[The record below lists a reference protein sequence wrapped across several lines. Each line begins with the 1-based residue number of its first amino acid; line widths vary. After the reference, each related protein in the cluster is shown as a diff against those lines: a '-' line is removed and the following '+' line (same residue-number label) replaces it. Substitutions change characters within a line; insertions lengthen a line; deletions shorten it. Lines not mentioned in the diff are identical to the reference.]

1 MPLTSSEERLV
12 QLCTQFEVESS
23 AGNISII
30 SKGDDGML
38 MLSSESIQAHSS
50 KCDLSLNSEKNSGII
65 QLTTNTEATES
76 EIALNSSSST
86 HTSLCKV
93 SPDSILLFH
102 GVPGMENCVH
112 LRNDEMLLAMG
123 PALVGSKISIK
134 LTSITLQVGPL
145 TSLTLTADGIVLA
158 SGITKMA
165 LGVQGIKEELG
176 PITRSLGLMGHSL
189 AAAESAVDVTLLGVN
204 AKGPT
209 GSFAFNATGQLSA
222 LLLTESADAI
232 MSQKAALASTSS

>member
-1 MPLTSSEERLV
+1 MPFTSSGERFV
-12 QLCTQFEVESS
+12 QLCTQFEVEAS
-23 AGNISII
+23 AGNISLV
-30 SKGDDGML
+30 SKGEDGRM
-38 MLSSESIQAHSS
+38 MLSSQSIQANSS
-50 KCDLSLNSEKNSGII
+50 NCELSLSSEANAGNI
-65 QLTTNTEATES
+65 QLKTNTEATD
-76 EIALNSSSST
+76 SSILLDTSSAT
-86 HTSLCKV
+86 LTSFCKV
-93 SPDSILLFH
+93 RPDSILLFH

-112 LRNDEMLLAMG
+112 LSNDEMLLAMG

-134 LTSITLQVGPL
+134 PTSITLQVGPL

-158 SGITKMA
+158 SGVTKMA

-176 PITRSLGLMGHSL
+176 PITRSLGLMGHSMV
-189 AAAESAVDVTLLGVN
+189 AAESAVDVTPVGVN

-232 MSQKAALASTSS
+232 MNKKAPLANISS

>member
-1 MPLTSSEERLV
+1 
-12 QLCTQFEVESS
+12 LCTQFEVESS
-23 AGNISII
+23 AGNISIV

-38 MLSSESIQAHSS
+38 MLSSESIQANSS
-50 KCDLSLNSEKNSGII
+50 NCDLSLSSEKNAGKIH
-65 QLTTNTEATES
+65 LATNTEATDS
-76 EIALNSSSST
+76 AIVLDSSSST

-93 SPDSILLFH
+93 SPDNILLVH
-102 GVPGMENCVH
+102 GAPGMENCVH

-134 LTSITLQVGPL
+134 PTSITLQVGPL

-158 SGITKMA
+158 SGVTKMA

-176 PITRSLGLMGHSL
+176 PITRSLGLMGHSMV
-189 AAAESAVDVTLLGVN
+189 AAESAVDVTPVGVN

-232 MSQKAALASTSS
+232 MNKKAPLANISS

>member
-30 SKGDDGML
+30 SQGDDSML

-102 GVPGMENCVH
+102 GAPGMENCVH

-134 LTSITLQVGPL
+134 PTSITLQVGPL

-158 SGITKMA
+158 SGATKMA
-165 LGVQGIKEELG
+165 LGVQGIK
-176 PITRSLGLMGHSL
+176 
-189 AAAESAVDVTLLGVN
+189 VDVTLLGVN